1 MKKILF
7 VLSILML
14 ASSCGNQTE
23 TPAPKPP
30 TSKYQKYAKENEIKI
45 MSFNVRTKT
54 SNDEG
59 INHWDQRK
67 EACVAVV
74 KDHKPTIIGYQEAQY
89 NSQWVYLKNQ
99 LAADYEAYGVNRSDG
114 KESGSGEV
122 VGIMWDPKIVKKI
135 EVGTF
140 WLSETP
146 EKPSR
151 SWGMTMNRTAT
162 WGHFEHIATG
172 KEFFYINTHLPL
184 TNDKYGETPKIE
196 GMKLIAK
203 KFKEYK
209 GDVDALFLSG
219 DLNVDAT
226 HDAIKEI
233 KDFMRNARTYAN
245 RTDSY
250 GTTNGFSDPNKK
262 GMIDHIYYN
271 KELKNPIEYQTI
283 RDTYNGVKFVSDHY
297 PIYTIIRL
305 K

>member
-7 VLSILML
+7 ALSILML

-89 NSQWVYLKNQ
+89 KSQWVYLKNQ

-196 GMKLIAK
+196 GMKLIAN